1 MSAEQLIGL
10 EAAQAELGTL
20 YAVARS
26 FTALHARAE
35 TELLPYLVGL
45 GRRLRGL
52 LRQARPAAR
61 FSATPTSV
69 CRGAPA
75 LGEHT
80 DEILAELWQGAAV

>member
-1 MSAEQLIGL
+1 MSAEQLIAL

-35 TELLPYLVGL
+35 AELLPHLVGL

-52 LRQARPAAR
+52 AA
-61 FSATPTSV
+61 SGATD
-69 CRGAPA
+69 RR
-75 LGEHT
+75 
-80 DEILAELWQGAAV
+80 